1 MGLGLGLGYEI
12 WDCDGLTDGTWG
24 WHVGLALGFG
34 IGIGMRDTGLACGI
48 GNEVWDWDWGWDA
61 GSGYTGTGQTWQRYG
76 NDMGWSWDRIW
87 IWDGIGMIMGWDR
100 YMEWIWGGH
109 GMDAGIWIREGCGM
123 EMDMGHGVQDGDRI
137 WDVRVWMWD
146 GFRMGYGIG

>member
-1 MGLGLGLGYEI
+1 
-12 WDCDGLTDGTWG
+12 
-24 WHVGLALGFG
+24 
-34 IGIGMRDTGLACGI
+34 MRDTGLACGI

-61 GSGYTGTGQTWQRYG
+61 GTGYTGTGQTWQRYG
-76 NDMGWSWDRIW
+76 NDMGWSWDGIW
-87 IWDGIGMIMGWDR
+87 IWDGIGMIIGWDR

-109 GMDAGIWIREGCGM
+109 GMDVGIWIQEGCGM

-137 WDVRVWMWD
+137 WDVGVWMWD